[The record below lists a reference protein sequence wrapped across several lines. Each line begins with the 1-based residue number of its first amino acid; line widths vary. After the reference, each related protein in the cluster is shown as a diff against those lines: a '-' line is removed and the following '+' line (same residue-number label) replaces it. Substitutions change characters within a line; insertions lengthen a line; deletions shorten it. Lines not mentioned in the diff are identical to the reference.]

1 MKRSDFY
8 VGQRIIYTDSG
19 YAEEGIK
26 ATVVEIKDRSIIFL
40 WNTKSLGPH
49 RKISLSMQAT
59 FDKMVPEEI
68 IPIEEQVSRRIK
80 KLWNESNYVKNNP
93 RLVY

>member
-19 YAEEGIK
+19 YAEEKIK
-26 ATVVEIKDRSIIFL
+26 ATVVEIKDLYIIFL
-40 WNTKSLGPH
+40 WNTKSHHQTKL
-49 RKISLSMQAT
+49 SLSMQAT